1 MGRLQVSVGTRYER
15 EGRAFLVVQ
24 VLRDGRLLV
33 EDQTD
38 GGRSAV
44 PRDELT
50 GAWAGGTLR
59 FAVEGPG
66 IHRGD
71 AGGLPTGYTISD
83 FHLLPEGERAE
94 AWRRYALIQPL
105 LALPPGERTRPA
117 IEEYLARAK
126 TAGQGGEGQAAG
138 ATSRGS
144 VERYL
149 RAFEASRGDIRA
161 LAPTTTRSTA
171 GESRLGDEV
180 EEIIQGV
187 LAEGTHISS
196 GAHEPVVSHRR
207 RGLRCL
213 QQRTHLAPAILE

>member
-1 MGRLQVSVGTRYER
+1 MGRVQVSVGTRYEW
-15 EGRAFLVVQ
+15 EGRTFVVVQ

-33 EDQTD
+33 EDQTT

-44 PRDELT
+44 TRDDLT
-50 GAWAGGTLR
+50 GAWDGGALR
-59 FAVEGPG
+59 FAVDGPG

-71 AGGLPTGYTISD
+71 AGALPTGYTIAD

-105 LALPPGERTRPA
+105 LLLPPGERTRPA
-117 IEEYLARAK
+117 IEEYLAGAK
-126 TAGQGGEGQAAG
+126 TAGGGVGGQAG

-161 LAPTTTRSTA
+161 LAPTTTRRTA
-171 GESRLGDEV
+171 GESRLGAEV
-180 EEIIQGV
+180 SDRMSPP
-187 LAEGTHISS
+187 LAS
-196 GAHEPVVSHRR
+196 
-207 RGLRCL
+207 
-213 QQRTHLAPAILE
+213 

>member
-1 MGRLQVSVGTRYER
+1 MGRLQVGVGTRYEWA
-15 EGRAFLVVQ
+15 GRTFVVVQ

-44 PRDELT
+44 TRDDLT
-50 GAWAGGTLR
+50 RAWDGGTLR
-59 FAVEGPG
+59 FAVDGPG
-66 IHRGD
+66 IHTGD
-71 AGGLPTGYTISD
+71 GGALPTGYTIAD
-83 FHLLPEGERAE
+83 FHLLPERERAE
-94 AWRRYALIQPL
+94 AWRRYGLIQPL

-126 TAGQGGEGQAAG
+126 TAGRGAEGQAAG

-149 RAFEASRGDIRA
+149 RAFEASGGDIRA

-171 GESRLGDEV
+171 GESRV
-180 EEIIQGV
+180 RHQ
-187 LAEGTHISS
+187 SF
-196 GAHEPVVSHRR
+196 
-207 RGLRCL
+207 
-213 QQRTHLAPAILE
+213 